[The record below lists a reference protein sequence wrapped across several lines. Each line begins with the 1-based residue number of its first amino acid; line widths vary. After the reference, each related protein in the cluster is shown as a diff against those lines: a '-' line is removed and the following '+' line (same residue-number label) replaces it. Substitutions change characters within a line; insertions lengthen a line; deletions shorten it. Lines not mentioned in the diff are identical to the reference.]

1 MNIGSIIK
9 KVGGA
14 IVKSVIPGGG
24 VIIDLVNELLPNDN
38 QLGGSATGTDI
49 EAAINGLPPDERDK
63 LLAKK
68 LDIEETE
75 IKEWSN
81 VIGTLAQAD
90 ATGAST
96 RPRIAHIMAYIVA
109 GTISLFVLVWAGSI
123 AFGKTETLKQLG
135 SSWPMMLSVL
145 GPPVALLRAY
155 FGMRTKE
162 KQSRYSGAFGMP
174 MPGGL
179 ISTIV
184 SAIKR

>member
-1 MNIGSIIK
+1 MNIGSILR
-9 KVGGA
+9 KVGGS

-24 VIIDLVNELLPNDN
+24 IIIDLVNEFMPGDN
-38 QLGGSATGTDI
+38 QLGNDSTGSDI

-81 VIGTLAQAD
+81 VVSTLAQAD

-96 RPRIAHIMAYIVA
+96 RPKIAHLMAYVVA

-123 AFGKTETLKQLG
+123 IFGKPETLKQLG

-174 MPGGL
+174 MPGGIL
-179 ISTIV
+179 SGII
-184 SAIKR
+184 SAIKK

>member
-38 QLGGSATGTDI
+38 QLGGSATGTDL
-49 EAAINGLPPDERDK
+49 EAAINGLPPDERNK

-81 VIGTLAQAD
+81 VMETLAQSD
-90 ATGAST
+90 ATGSST
-96 RPRIAHIMAYIVA
+96 RPAIAKMMSI
-109 GTISLFVLVWAGSI
+109 LVVSVIGAI
-123 AFGKTETLKQLG
+123 AFVWMISILRNATETLKQLAD
-135 SSWPMMLSVL
+135 SWAMILAML
-145 GPPVALLRAY
+145 GPPIALLRAY

-174 MPGGL
+174 MPGGI

-184 SAIKR
+184 SAIRK

>member
-1 MNIGSIIK
+1 MDIGSIIK

-14 IVKSVIPGGG
+14 VVKSVIPGGG
-24 VIIDLVNELLPNDN
+24 LIIDLVNELLPNDN

-49 EAAINGLPPDERDK
+49 EAAINGLPPGERDK

-81 VIGTLAQAD
+81 VVSTLAQAD
-90 ATGAST
+90 AAGSST
-96 RPRIAHIMAYIVA
+96 RPKIALLMAYIVA
-109 GTISLFVLVWAGSI
+109 GTISLFVIVWAGAM
-123 AFGKTETLKQLG
+123 AFGGAETLKQLG
-135 SSWPMMLSVL
+135 DFWPMMLAIL
-145 GPPVALLRAY
+145 GPPITLLRAY

-162 KQSRYSGAFGMP
+162 KQARYSGAFGMP